1 MAILIRDP
9 DIDRMA
15 RELAKERDCTL
26 QEAIGHAL
34 KVEREHRAARRERI
48 HKAFEEAKAALA
60 KYPVVDDG
68 MTHKEFFDR
77 ESGGL

>member
-34 KVEREHRAARRERI
+34 KVEREQRAARRERI
-48 HKAFEEAKAALA
+48 HAAIAQAQARLA
-60 KYPVVDDG
+60 KYPAIDDG

-77 ESGGL
+77 EWDGL